1 MAIRSTVHAAYLR
14 WLLPIIVLLIMA
26 TALILGPALF
36 THAAGTGNTTTTP
49 STKPANTAPA
59 KPSQSSPNIF
69 WAN

>member
-36 THAAGTGNTTTTP
+36 THAAGTGNTTAP
-49 STKPANTAPA
+49 SSQPASTAPA
-59 KPSQSSPNIF
+59 APKQSSPNTF